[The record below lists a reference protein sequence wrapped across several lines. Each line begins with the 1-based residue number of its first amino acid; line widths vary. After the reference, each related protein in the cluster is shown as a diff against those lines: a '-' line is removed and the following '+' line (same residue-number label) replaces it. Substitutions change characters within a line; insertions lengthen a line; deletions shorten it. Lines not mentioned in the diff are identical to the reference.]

1 MNDQIK
7 EMLANPFN
15 DQLDKYKWITFWLL
29 ISMIVGFVAIEV
41 LFVVPRSDPAEALG
55 ELYLIYMVVLS
66 IAGISFMAFF
76 FMLGMTVQVWI
87 MKKATDVSLRTLLE
101 GGIDFSQE
109 KEDQSS

>member
-7 EMLANPFN
+7 DMLANPFN

-66 IAGISFMAFF
+66 IAAISFMAFF
-76 FMLGMTVQVWI
+76 FMLGITVQVWM
-87 MKKATDVSLRTLLE
+87 MKKATDMSLRTLLE
-101 GGIDFSQE
+101 GGMLVSQKE
-109 KEDQSS
+109 KE

>member
-1 MNDQIK
+1 MV
-7 EMLANPFN
+7 NPFDN
-15 DQLDKYKWITFWLL
+15 QLSQYKWYAFWLL
-29 ISMIVGFVAIEV
+29 IAMIVGFVAIEV
-41 LFVVPRSDPAEALG
+41 LFVVPSTDPAEYLG

-109 KEDQSS
+109 KEDQSSKL